1 MQEPKKGQRRL
12 LCTSQKK
19 QKAKNKK
26 QIKETQRQKTKK
38 EKGPLL
44 QHASP
49 SIQWLQQFV
58 DYPLLDSSCK
68 LPNIL
73 LVNPTQTKN
82 VYNKKIKVWDTFQSS
97 KTSVSNRQEND
108 AKNIIQMFYTF
119 LRKKKG
125 FKR

>member
-1 MQEPKKGQRRL
+1 
-12 LCTSQKK
+12 
-19 QKAKNKK
+19 
-26 QIKETQRQKTKK
+26 
-38 EKGPLL
+38 
-44 QHASP
+44 
-49 SIQWLQQFV
+49 
-58 DYPLLDSSCK
+58 
-68 LPNIL
+68 
-73 LVNPTQTKN
+73 VNPTQTKN